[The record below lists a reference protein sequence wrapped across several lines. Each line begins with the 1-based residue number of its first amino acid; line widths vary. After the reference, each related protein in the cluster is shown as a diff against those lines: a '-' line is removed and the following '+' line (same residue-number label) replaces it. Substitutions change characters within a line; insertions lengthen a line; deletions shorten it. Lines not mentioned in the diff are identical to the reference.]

1 MKPTTTKQILVSGAV
16 VLAGV
21 VFAGASIVTFMLNP
35 SVYAG
40 LALVPAGYGVYAFV
54 KKYHPKNEE

>member
-1 MKPTTTKQILVSGAV
+1 MKNSTKHFLVSGAV

-21 VFAGASIVTFMLNP
+21 VFAGASIVTFILNP

-54 KKYHPKNEE
+54 KKYHPKDDE